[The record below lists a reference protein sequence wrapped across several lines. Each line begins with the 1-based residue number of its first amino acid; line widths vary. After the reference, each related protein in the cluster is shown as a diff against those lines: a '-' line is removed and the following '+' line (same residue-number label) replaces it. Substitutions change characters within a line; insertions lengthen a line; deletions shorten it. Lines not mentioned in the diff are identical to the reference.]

1 MPSMGAIVTLALS
14 RRTSMGEPRRGTSS
28 ANGCG
33 SGWQPTIS
41 RTAAAAV
48 PRLRRGV
55 VPIIRAAAHSRPAE
69 EAKTMMDEALTPE
82 LTNLRRAA
90 SLLLEHDCGEPAPIG
105 VLATQAAAPIAE
117 EPLFL
122 GNGVIMGL
130 LHRPDS
136 RLSEPMLDIA
146 RQIEHEMAGAHG
158 WREVRF
164 AGGIL
169 REKSLWKFPPD
180 LVRAASDARPDRR
193 ADPAALCADH
203 LHLLDRGLDHAAES
217 AAPTAMRRPDDV
229 GNGILEQDRGTIG
242 GKHAKRDVGNP
253 SDHAISPRCGLRG
266 PGPLYDDNGGAVDL
280 TASHQPISREVKLPH
295 CDPTVPRNAF
305 RCVARA
311 KPAIQRF
318 VQSAADSAPAR
329 KEGMSDTG
337 IVIEKAKSDHHSA
350 AE

>member
-1 MPSMGAIVTLALS
+1 
-14 RRTSMGEPRRGTSS
+14 
-28 ANGCG
+28 
-33 SGWQPTIS
+33 
-41 RTAAAAV
+41 
-48 PRLRRGV
+48 
-55 VPIIRAAAHSRPAE
+55 
-69 EAKTMMDEALTPE
+69 
-82 LTNLRRAA
+82 
-90 SLLLEHDCGEPAPIG
+90 
-105 VLATQAAAPIAE
+105 
-117 EPLFL
+117 
-122 GNGVIMGL
+122 MGL

-158 WREVRF
+158 RREVRF

-180 LVRAASDARPDRR
+180 LVRAASDARADRR

-203 LHLLDRGLDHAAES
+203 LHLLDRSLDHAAES
-217 AAPTAMRRPDDV
+217 AAPTAMRRPDNV

-242 GKHAKRDVGNP
+242 GKHAERDVGNP
-253 SDHAISPRCGLRG
+253 SDHPISLRRSLAR

-280 TASHQPISREVKLPH
+280 MACDQSIGREAKLLH
-295 CDPTVPRNAF
+295 CDPTVPCDAF

-318 VQSAADSAPAR
+318 VQSAADAALACE
-329 KEGMSDTG
+329 EGMADTG
-337 IVIEKAKSDHHSA
+337 TVIENSKCDHHRSV